1 VKKLE
6 EIKLVTK
13 ENWDTLLRFRD
24 KRLTGFGT
32 GLKGLDAALRGLS
45 GIVGIQGAPG
55 ACKSTLGLQIATYN
69 AGRGTP
75 VLVIDREN
83 GISRLSLRLMCQIQ
97 KISQAQ
103 LLECSEGA
111 LRSYLGHVAELP
123 FYVETAAEV
132 DVPLIRGY
140 LDTMWQTYQQ
150 PMLLLVDSLQALP
163 RIDSDER
170 ISLQKWLTEL
180 DQLKL
185 DCNGNLVII
194 VTIEKSKGKYLE
206 SSNSAGKGTNAIEYK
221 SEILLD
227 LVAIENSPCIN
238 VTVVKH
244 RDGAAGSKIMLTKQ
258 LADASP
264 NSFTFRLEEGGNYG
278 L

>member
-1 VKKLE
+1 
-6 EIKLVTK
+6 
-13 ENWDTLLRFRD
+13 
-24 KRLTGFGT
+24 
-32 GLKGLDAALRGLS
+32 
-45 GIVGIQGAPG
+45 
-55 ACKSTLGLQIATYN
+55 
-69 AGRGTP
+69 
-75 VLVIDREN
+75 
-83 GISRLSLRLMCQIQ
+83 
-97 KISQAQ
+97 
-103 LLECSEGA
+103 
-111 LRSYLGHVAELP
+111 
-123 FYVETAAEV
+123 
-132 DVPLIRGY
+132 
-140 LDTMWQTYQQ
+140 
-150 PMLLLVDSLQALP
+150 MLLLVDSLQALP

-185 DCNGNLVII
+185 DHNGNLVII

-244 RDGAAGSKIMLTKQ
+244 RDGAAGSKVMLTKQ

-264 NSFTFRLEEGGNYG
+264 NSFTFLLEEGGNYG